1 MDSWFAFAWVITSL
15 GYTVCLLFCVESES
29 EQELSEEEVFFFF
42 DFLGGLAF
50 SFFRG
55 EFCVGNLEGD
65 TRLSDLVF
73 FILCIFFCGAGVLTI
88 FFVLFLVVL
97 R

>member
-1 MDSWFAFAWVITSL
+1 MDSWFVFAWVITSL
-15 GYTVCLLFCVESES
+15 GHTVCVLFCVESES
-29 EQELSEEEVFFFF
+29 EQELSEEEIFFF

-55 EFCVGNLEGD
+55 EFCVGDLEGD

>member
-1 MDSWFAFAWVITSL
+1 MCCFVWSVNRSRNFRKRK
-15 GYTVCLLFCVESES
+15 
-29 EQELSEEEVFFFF
+29 FFFF

-55 EFCVGNLEGD
+55 EFCVGDLEGD

-73 FILCIFFCGAGVLTI
+73 FILCIFFVG
-88 FFVLFLVVL
+88 
-97 R
+97 RES